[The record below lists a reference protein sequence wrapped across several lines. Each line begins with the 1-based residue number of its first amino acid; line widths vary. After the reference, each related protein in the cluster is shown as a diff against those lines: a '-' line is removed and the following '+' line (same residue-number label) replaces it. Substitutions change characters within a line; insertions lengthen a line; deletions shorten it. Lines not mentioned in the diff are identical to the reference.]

1 VNGDQ
6 RWQSD
11 FVRRETRV
19 QSCTLVPELR
29 LHLADRMLPIWEATE
44 AALASAGIS
53 PPFWAFAWP
62 GSQALARFL
71 CDGGL
76 DPRGRSVLDLACGC
90 GLAAIAAARHGALAT
105 ANDIDPLAL
114 AAVRLNAG
122 LNGTVVATDGR
133 DLLCGRQ
140 GEWDIILV
148 GDVFYERGLAERA
161 AAWLRRHAEAGT
173 DVLIGDPGRSY
184 LPSTGLA
191 PVATYCV
198 ATDRDLEDSDVK
210 QTTIYRLV

>member
-1 VNGDQ
+1 MSGDQ
-6 RWQSD
+6 RWHSD

-19 QSCTLVPELR
+19 QSCPLLPELR
-29 LHLADRMLPIWEATE
+29 LHLADRMLPIWQATE
-44 AALASAGIS
+44 TALASAGVS

-62 GSQALARFL
+62 GSQALARFV

-114 AAVRLNAG
+114 AAVRLNAE
-122 LNGTVVATDGR
+122 LNGAAVATDDR
-133 DLLCGRQ
+133 DLLGGCQ
-140 GEWDIILV
+140 GQWDIILV
-148 GDVFYERGLAERA
+148 GDLFYERGLAERA
-161 AAWLRRHAEAGT
+161 AAWLRRRAAAGAE
-173 DVLIGDPGRSY
+173 VLIGDPGRRY
-184 LPSTGLA
+184 LPLSRLA

-198 ATDRDLEDSDVK
+198 ATDRDIEDSDVK
-210 QTTIYRLV
+210 QTTIYRCV